1 MLFGS
6 FSQHKPSSAGTVATS
21 FFMGPK
27 FSRDHVPTA
36 NKYHARATTINSNS
50 RCVQQAT
57 NATRA
62 SFGRVSVGRVSTSYT
77 PSVHEDHVRRTG
89 RRKLVHRVKSNS
101 DPVRDKPSLAHVTD
115 SSSNHSSPSSN
126 GHSTSRLSSR
136 VQLCSNNTRNGAGME
151 WDKYKPSAVVKDYAA
166 VSTQNSKFRKHMED
180 ECVVIPKFKAY
191 HGDPAKS
198 SFFAVYDGHGG
209 SFCARYAA
217 KNFHTRLSTSMAGR
231 IGSKLRESDPSNG
244 RPSALT
250 SSGSTACSEGDDLL
264 SVEDIE
270 SCYAEACSA
279 LDQELAGYD
288 ESAACGSTAVTCLI
302 RNFNGRTSF
311 HIANIGD
318 SRAILFANGATSRLT
333 VEHKATNEDEAKRI
347 RARHGII
354 LNKRVGG
361 VISVTRAFGQ
371 SDEKEFITADPH
383 TQSGEVQSNDSFLV
397 LASDGV
403 TDVFTD
409 DEITEFV
416 AERLAR
422 GEKSITICK
431 SLLDEAKSQGAMD
444 NMTAVLICFSDLE

>member
-1 MLFGS
+1 
-6 FSQHKPSSAGTVATS
+6 
-21 FFMGPK
+21 MGPK

-198 SFFAVYDGHGG
+198 S
-209 SFCARYAA
+209 
-217 KNFHTRLSTSMAGR
+217 
-231 IGSKLRESDPSNG
+231 KLRESDPSNG

-264 SVEDIE
+264 S
-270 SCYAEACSA
+270 
-279 LDQELAGYD
+279 
-288 ESAACGSTAVTCLI
+288 
-302 RNFNGRTSF
+302 
-311 HIANIGD
+311 
-318 SRAILFANGATSRLT
+318 
-333 VEHKATNEDEAKRI
+333 ATNEDEAKRI